1 MKSVAKQTI
10 SHILKINDTNKH
22 KILNYFKELNDH
34 NRENDYLK
42 GLIIP
47 TNIKRRRKSG
57 NEGKNQNL
65 KHSLI
70 LLKLK
75 MKEKKICKN
84 AFIQLH
90 QIKRSRLEKKVQ
102 KNRDISLD
110 MRGMHENRWN
120 QLPQEIADDVTG
132 FIKDLPVRESHYS
145 PKTQGNRKYLSY
157 LNISKL
163 HRNFISL

>member
-34 NRENDYLK
+34 NRKNDYLK
-42 GLIIP
+42 GLIIS

-57 NEGKNQNL
+57 NEGKKQNL

-75 MKEKKICKN
+75 MKEKEFVKMHSYN
-84 AFIQLH
+84 Y
-90 QIKRSRLEKKVQ
+90 IKLKEV
-102 KNRDISLD
+102 D
-110 MRGMHENRWN
+110 
-120 QLPQEIADDVTG
+120 
-132 FIKDLPVRESHYS
+132 
-145 PKTQGNRKYLSY
+145 
-157 LNISKL
+157 
-163 HRNFISL
+163 